1 MNFGINAIL
10 ERYDPKSYDLRGR
23 VRVMWYFFIIII
35 PVLLIFLAAMNILVP
50 KGIFQTVNIIV
61 AMIIATI
68 LFSMLLV
75 SRGYYNAAANIL
87 AFMVLLGLVIN
98 ARANEA
104 SGSAQ
109 RFLVSEF
116 AFIMP
121 ILFSMLF
128 CRRWVLVVMSVLVE
142 ATIVYTV
149 VSSPIVDPAVRGAIV
164 ASMSITVVISFIV
177 VMMMTT
183 LTETSK
189 KLRAED
195 AESEQRVQREINES
209 LMQSMQSVSAR
220 LDESSRV
227 LSDDTARFAA
237 NIQEQASSIE
247 EITATMEEITSGTE
261 QVSAGD
267 RRQSELMEG
276 LLKRMN
282 DLVTLS
288 RDMESRITTALAR
301 TDAIA
306 ATARSGEAIIGRMDT
321 SMSEIGTTSKEMSGI
336 LEIINDISDRI
347 NLLSLN
353 ASIEAARAGE
363 YGRGFAVVADEIAK
377 LADQTSSSVKEIA
390 ALITKSES
398 EVAKGT
404 GAVRDTIGV
413 MREILAGVEESNR
426 VTASVNAAMEISI
439 GSAGEAHREVGTVK
453 ERAEEISVAS
463 AEQKT
468 AALDVMANITGIN
481 ELSQANAARSED
493 ITGHTKDISA
503 MAGDI
508 KDKISSYR
516 DGGAA

>member
-1 MNFGINAIL
+1 
-10 ERYDPKSYDLRGR
+10 
-23 VRVMWYFFIIII
+23 
-35 PVLLIFLAAMNILVP
+35 
-50 KGIFQTVNIIV
+50 
-61 AMIIATI
+61 
-68 LFSMLLV
+68 
-75 SRGYYNAAANIL
+75 
-87 AFMVLLGLVIN
+87 
-98 ARANEA
+98 
-104 SGSAQ
+104 
-109 RFLVSEF
+109 
-116 AFIMP
+116 
-121 ILFSMLF
+121 
-128 CRRWVLVVMSVLVE
+128 
-142 ATIVYTV
+142 
-149 VSSPIVDPAVRGAIV
+149 
-164 ASMSITVVISFIV
+164 
-177 VMMMTT
+177 
-183 LTETSK
+183 
-189 KLRAED
+189 
-195 AESEQRVQREINES
+195 
-209 LMQSMQSVSAR
+209 
-220 LDESSRV
+220 
-227 LSDDTARFAA
+227 
-237 NIQEQASSIE
+237 
-247 EITATMEEITSGTE
+247 MEEITSGTE
-261 QVSAGD
+261 QVSAGA

-288 RDMESRITTALAR
+288 RDMESRITTALRAHR
-301 TDAIA
+301 RHRRH
-306 ATARSGEAIIGRMDT
+306 ARSGEAIIGRMDS
-321 SMSEIGTTSKEMSGI
+321 SMNEIGTTSKEMSGI

-426 VTASVNAAMEISI
+426 VMASVNAAMEVSI
-439 GSAGEAHREVGTVK
+439 GSTGEAHREVGTVK

-503 MAGDI
+503 MAGDL
-508 KDKISSYR
+508 KDRISSYR
-516 DGGAA
+516 DGGSA